1 MNNLELERRLKDFP
15 VRVTCADELP
25 ISIGKRPRTYFVNID
40 PCSPPGSHW
49 SVFHFPRLEPPE
61 LFDSLCER
69 AKTYNSRFEYVLAN
83 NGPGYLY
90 TPDQIQPA
98 DSDTCGAY
106 CIHFVRERYRHRS
119 FRDVLKD
126 FSREKLEENDGK
138 VLKFIRGKKRIQRG
152 HHGSSE

>member
-1 MNNLELERRLKDFP
+1 M
-15 VRVTCADELP
+15 
-25 ISIGKRPRTYFVNID
+25 G
-40 PCSPPGSHW
+40 
-49 SVFHFPRLEPPE
+49 
-61 LFDSLCER
+61 ER